1 MFDTKIAIVLLSSLK
16 TWQKLN
22 ITSFLTSGIIGQTQ
36 SLIGEKYIDKSNY
49 EYLALNRQPV
59 VVLEAEV
66 SILKKIH
73 SRILERSLV
82 CSIYIDD
89 MFATGDD
96 NANRSTV
103 KNYTSEAL
111 PLVGL
116 ALREEKKMVDKV
128 TKGAKL
134 HS

>member
-1 MFDTKIAIVLLSSLK
+1 MFDKKIAIVLLSSLK

-22 ITSFLTSGIIGQTQ
+22 VTSFLTSGIIGQTR

-59 VVLEAEV
+59 VVLEADLSV
-66 SILKKIH
+66 LKKIH
-73 SRILERSLV
+73 NRILDRSLV
-82 CSIYIDD
+82 CSIYIED
-89 MFATGDD
+89 MFGTGNDD
-96 NANRSTV
+96 ANRSTV
-103 KNYTSEAL
+103 KNYTSEVL

-116 ALREEKKMVDKV
+116 GLREEKKMVDKV

>member
-22 ITSFLTSGIIGQTQ
+22 ITSFLTSGIIGQTR

-59 VVLEAEV
+59 VVLEADLSV
-66 SILKKIH
+66 LKKIH
-73 SRILERSLV
+73 NKILERSLV
-82 CSIYIDD
+82 CSIYIED
-89 MFATGDD
+89 MFATGNDD
-96 NANRSTV
+96 ANRNTV
-103 KNYTSEAL
+103 KNYTSEVL

-116 ALREEKKMVDKV
+116 GLREEKKMVDKV

>member
-66 SILKKIH
+66 AGLKKIH
-73 SRILERSLV
+73 NRILERSLV

-96 NANRSTV
+96 NANRSMV

-116 ALREEKKMVDKV
+116 ALREDKKIVDKV